1 MDLTGIIILALLVAP
16 IALIV
21 ILKNQKKRSTLKTIQ
36 LFAQQFGGNVMQTA
50 LLGDGILGIDT
61 KARLFFY
68 VNPKEQ
74 TNQYVELVKVKRCY
88 VNTVSRTVRF
98 QGSTTIIDRVSL
110 CFTLKDASTLPIEI
124 ELYNS
129 KSGSHLAGE
138 LQLAQEWER
147 NLKPLIE

>member
-1 MDLTGIIILALLVAP
+1 MDLTGIIIVAVLVAP

-21 ILKNQKKRSTLKTIQ
+21 ILKNQKKRRTLKTIQ
-36 LFAQQFGGNVMQTA
+36 LFAQQFGGNITQTA
-50 LLGDGILGIDT
+50 LVGDGILGIDT
-61 KARLFFY
+61 KTRLFFY

-74 TNQYVELVKVKRCY
+74 TSQYLELAKVKRCY
-88 VNTVSRTVRF
+88 VNTVSRTVAF

-110 CFTLKDASTLPIEI
+110 CFTLKDADKAPIEI
-124 ELYNS
+124 DVYNS
-129 KSGSHLAGE
+129 KWGSHLGGE